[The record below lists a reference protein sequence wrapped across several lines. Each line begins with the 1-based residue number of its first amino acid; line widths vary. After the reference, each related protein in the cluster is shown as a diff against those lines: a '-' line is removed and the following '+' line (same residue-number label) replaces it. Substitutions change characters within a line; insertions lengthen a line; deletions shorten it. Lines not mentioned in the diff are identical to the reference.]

1 MATTT
6 VYMVRNDT
14 LPNLDVTLTDS
25 NGAAIDLTDSTVTF
39 TMVDATDIT
48 SQQVTEQ
55 ECLILSGQG
64 TGMVRYLWDSE
75 DTNTAGAYLAQFEII
90 YDSGGKLTV
99 PTTDSLVIVILED
112 YDAN

>member
-25 NGAAIDLTDSTVTF
+25 DGDAIDLTDSTVTL
-39 TMVDATDIT
+39 TMVDATDT
-48 SQQVTEQ
+48 SIQQVLEQ

-64 TGMVRYLWDSE
+64 TGMVRYLWDAE
-75 DTNTAGAYLAQFEII
+75 DTNTAGAYLAQFEIV

-99 PTTDSLVIVILED
+99 PTTDSLVVVVMED

>member
-14 LPNLDVTLTDS
+14 LPNLDVTLTDAD
-25 NGAAIDLTDSTVTF
+25 NDAIDLTDSEVTF

-48 SQQVTEQ
+48 SQKVVEQ
-55 ECLILSGQG
+55 DCIILSGQG
-64 TGMVRYLWDSE
+64 TGMVRYLWDAT
-75 DTNTAGAYLAQFEII
+75 DTNTAGAYLAQFEIV
-90 YDSGGKLTV
+90 YDAGGKLTV
-99 PTTDSLVIVILED
+99 PTTDSLVIVVMED